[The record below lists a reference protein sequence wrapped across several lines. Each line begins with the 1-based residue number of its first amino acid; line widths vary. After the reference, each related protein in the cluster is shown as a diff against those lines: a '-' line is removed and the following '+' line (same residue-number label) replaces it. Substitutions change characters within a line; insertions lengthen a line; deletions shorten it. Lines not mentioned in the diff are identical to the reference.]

1 MSDDLKSGSPRRTE
15 NTMTRMSPFLLGI
28 AGLPL
33 DEVRK
38 AKLLFIRN
46 EITDLK
52 GMIREAKGSWPVL
65 IMFGL
70 ITLFWPFLWSTWWN
84 YKSKV
89 TTQSEQ
95 INNAIQTWKDD
106 LGADA
111 YELTRQ
117 LESIAGR

>member
-1 MSDDLKSGSPRRTE
+1 MSDDLTSRSPRRTE
-15 NTMTRMSPFLLGI
+15 STLTRMSPFLLGI
-28 AGLPL
+28 AGLPVE
-33 DEVRK
+33 EVRK

-46 EITDLK
+46 EITELK

-70 ITLFWPFLWSTWWN
+70 IPLFWPFLWSAWTSF
-84 YKSKV
+84 KSKV

-111 YELTRQ
+111 SEFTRQ